1 MSHDIFL
8 ISSFDPIP
16 KHFFA
21 GYCFQ
26 DEDFILG
33 SGGYDRYRAA
43 RNRGIE
49 PGQDG
54 AYVIVRSSGNETVVG
69 TDFSGYFKL
78 FLYEHPNGWALSN
91 SLIDLARF
99 AAGKGLPVTIDEA
112 HLASFFIRDSFGQ
125 QLTSLHTSVKDIRLV
140 PSMME
145 VVITRSISGAGIS
158 LRPTAMIS
166 RMASQGDYATVFSD
180 FMRLWV
186 GRMATI
192 LRSDLRVQCD
202 LSGGRDSRAVLA
214 LIIAASKR
222 FGGDLQKIG
231 IQSNPRA
238 VADRAAAD
246 RLMEEYGLSF
256 TGRGSSRRPEPS
268 FSAARAYEKWKS
280 LCLGVYAPI
289 YFPQWNRS
297 STSVNFS
304 GGGGESHRRFYEK
317 ASPERLLDGHRR
329 SIPSRA
335 LFEQLRADI
344 LNDLAF
350 LSRGPE
356 GHLKPLIVH
365 YRHFR
370 DRCHGGCLAQY
381 RNRLSPLASGLLR
394 QASTL
399 CSPEQFD
406 RSQVLADI
414 MMNADEKL
422 AFMPYDDPKKALDPR
437 HVAERI
443 DSSGAIAA
451 ARGDGRVFAAD
462 EAAQETGTFV
472 RPDALRMLRDD
483 FLTNYER
490 VRGSGF
496 FPHQYLEKA
505 RMIVE
510 EAVRSGSLQHAA
522 HGCSVSHVILTGELS
537 NISGGN
543 LKGNSS
549 GTRLLKNLLLRLK
562 P

>member
-1 MSHDIFL
+1 MSQDIFL
-8 ISSFDPIP
+8 ISSFDRIP

-33 SGGYDRYRAA
+33 SGGYDHYQAA
-43 RNRGIE
+43 RNRNIE

-54 AYVIVRSSGNETVVG
+54 TYVILRSSGNETVVG

-125 QLTSLHTSVKDIRLV
+125 QLTSLHTSVKEIRLV

-145 VVITRSISGAGIS
+145 VVITRSISGAEIS
-158 LRPTAMIS
+158 LRPTSMTL
-166 RMASQGDYATVFSD
+166 RMASQSDYATVFSD
-180 FMRLWV
+180 FVRLWI

-192 LRSDLRVQCD
+192 LQSDLRIQCD

-222 FGGDLQKIG
+222 FGGDLQKVG
-231 IQSNPRA
+231 IQSNPKA
-238 VADRAAAD
+238 VADRAAAN
-246 RLMEEYGLSF
+246 RITEEYGLSF
-256 TGRGSSRRPEPS
+256 RARGPIRRLEPL
-268 FSAARAYEKWKS
+268 ATERGYEKWKS

-304 GGGGESHRRFYEK
+304 GGGGETHRRFYEN
-317 ASPERLLDGHRR
+317 ASPEGLLDEHRR
-329 SIPSRA
+329 FIPSRA

-356 GHLKPLIVH
+356 GHLDPLIVH

-381 RNRLSPLASGLLR
+381 RNRLSPLASGFLR
-394 QASTL
+394 RASTL
-399 CSPEQFD
+399 CSPEQLD

-414 MMNADEKL
+414 MMNADAKL
-422 AFMPYDDPKKALDPR
+422 AFMPYDDPKKTLDPR

-443 DSSGAIAA
+443 DASGAIAA
-451 ARGDGRVFAAD
+451 ARGCGRVFAAD
-462 EAAQETGTFV
+462 DVSEETDTFV
-472 RPDALRMLRDD
+472 QPDALRMFRDD

-490 VRGSGF
+490 VRRSGF
-496 FPHQYLEKA
+496 FPHRYLERA
-505 RMIVE
+505 RMTVE
-510 EAVRSGSLQHAA
+510 EAVRSGSLQHATD
-522 HGCSVSHVILTGELS
+522 GCSVSHVILAGELS

-543 LKGNSS
+543 RNNNPSR
-549 GTRLLKNLLLRLK
+549 TRLFGNLLLRLK